1 MRNAVGIFVML
12 FAFVAV
18 QAQTK
23 VAHIN
28 SSQLIEAMP
37 EADSIQKKLMKEQEQ
52 WQQILAD
59 KQSETRT
66 KYESYLKQTEDP
78 NASKAMLEIKGQEI
92 ENLQK
97 QLQTNENNQTDMGN
111 GRGYNNLNNILQT
124 QDIQSNYIQEP
135 ILHQED
141 LISQPNFL
149 NKRQQETNEPDIVR
163 ILSNNTVDKLRQVPH
178 KKTKLKQV
186 FVNGRVVYRKQ

>member
-78 NASKAMLEIKGQEI
+78 NAYKAMLEIKAQEI

-97 QLQTNENNQTDMGN
+97 QLQELNQ
-111 GRGYNNLNNILQT
+111 RASEELQRK
-124 QDIQSNYIQEP
+124 QEELLAP
-135 ILHQED
+135 LLE
-141 LISQPNFL
+141 
-149 NKRQQETNEPDIVR
+149 KV
-163 ILSNNTVDKLRQVPH
+163 
-178 KKTKLKQV
+178 KKTIAEVAKANGYAYVMDTTDGSGIIYSDASYDIMAIVKAKLGLK
-186 FVNGRVVYRKQ
+186 